1 MTPTRKFTR
10 FKNRQMSIDFGEE
23 FQPRHEADREKVVE
37 LIKPHSDGLMNAIL
51 TADDKY
57 QAFAADNAIARQ
69 QHSFAPSNLTA
80 LIVQEISKIS
90 GFTLNNFSKGTPEI
104 MFDDYKFWVKKIDEK
119 FSPRF
124 NQTKSSQSRANQL
137 TNDDDEK
144 SILILGYQL
153 NDLQRVSGVY
163 LVYLR
168 GEEKIWTPINLG
180 DMAAQIEEE
189 AMPVNTQQEVAE
201 IPMTVKK
208 GKRASQAV

>member
-1 MTPTRKFTR
+1 MTPTRKFKR
-10 FKNRQMSIDFGEE
+10 FKDLQIPMDFGEE
-23 FQPRHEADREKVVE
+23 FQPRHEADRKKVIE
-37 LIKPHSDGLMNAIL
+37 LLKPHSDGLMNAIL
-51 TADDKY
+51 SADDKY
-57 QAFAADNAIARQ
+57 QAFAADNVIARQ

-90 GFTLNNFSKGTPEI
+90 GFALNNFSKGTPEI

-119 FSPRF
+119 FTPRF
-124 NQTKSSQSRANQL
+124 NQTKSSQSRVNQL

-168 GEEKIWTPINLG
+168 GEEMVWAPINLG
-180 DMAAQIEEE
+180 DMAAQVEERVT
-189 AMPVNTQQEVAE
+189 PVNSQQGVTE